1 MVFSL
6 VIGYVPVVDAAAEAT
21 VEITYGKVPTVTV
34 TRTQEEVPVEPAP
47 GEGEDVPAT
56 SEGEDVPAT
65 SEGDEAAPGAG
76 GAPVPETT
84 YQYTY
89 TVAVTAGGES
99 VEADEIK
106 WTGYDD
112 VTGNL
117 LEDVDAASATV
128 TVTYNGMVVSVT
140 SSEGVDATATWAG
153 VTAGTLATVYEGVY
167 VDMPESKV
175 SNVANAVNEVPVEVK
190 QICTVDGVEIA
201 DSYANTKTAGD
212 TLTVTEQ
219 ITINGVDVATVT
231 YEASVEATPVPVVEL
246 SADPAANE
254 NGWNNSNVTVT
265 VSANDLGFVSG
276 DYLPDVTNS
285 NGDVVGAWELQAD
298 GTWTNKVTVT
308 ATDTISCNGEPVEVK
323 IDKVIPTLDGSDTS
337 YSFTGQKYLFVEYSV
352 GASGLASVKVGD
364 KVYTEWTE
372 GNGGIWIKV
381 NKSVNKNTKVVL
393 TSKAGLSSGD
403 TAIKDAGEMTV
414 AFAHT
419 SIVDKG
425 NTAYVGSN
433 PVTVTIQN
441 IPTDT
446 YFGLDTART
455 QVTAT
460 VNGVPN
466 QVIAS
471 EWTVAGTNAT
481 ASFTVPENATYTNV
495 TATVYRTHSNWAELQ
510 KTSDKTYVN
519 DATAPVLNVTGNVA
533 ADAAYY
539 AGEAKYTF
547 AVTDEHLNLGVGSAN
562 LTLNYTVLNNGT
574 EELKSVQAS
583 EWKQM
588 GITYTVTIT
597 IDDAQLISYEVSAKD
612 NVGNVL
618 TLADGALTTEAGA
631 AEGTFVY
638 NGPKVICDDTA
649 PAATVTFSENV
660 TAIYGREGK
669 VYLWLD
675 APVTEEN
682 AVEVDV
688 TATVTI
694 TDRNLTAL
702 EGWTGEIKVNED
714 ATLTYTKT
722 ITVKPDE
729 TGVLDLN
736 LTVADLLGNDLKAV
750 EVAEVNGTSYPF
762 AIAVEAGQFNL
773 SFNVDRRRPTST
785 EGEEG
790 AVDTKLPVI
799 SVIDNVTP
807 AYTTEDGLEIFNQ
820 IPSFTFSVNDGTADS
835 GNSGLAMV
843 KWSLADEKGYVNENS
858 ETKTFSSE
866 EAAVYSDTIN
876 VPVGVN
882 GTNESNDVTL
892 TITVVDA
899 AGNAIT
905 HVKKF
910 GVDTKGP
917 QINVA
922 YDNNE
927 IAENA
932 ASNLYFQDSR
942 TATIAASDIN
952 YDGMT
957 VNGTVVT
964 DLNTSVAYTTEGEHT
979 LIISGEDLVKN
990 PADVIYAEG
999 TVSPEHFYIDLNAP
1013 KIDVAVTGATTAVN
1027 SDEKANYYNGEITY
1041 TFTVTDMFIVE
1052 GGVTAEVKYED
1063 GTSDTIEMTLTT
1075 GENETDMDTYTG
1087 SITLKDG
1094 QVVTDIVLNALD
1106 KSGRT
1111 SQWSHTANE
1120 NEKKIVVD
1128 TTAPVVTVTKTSG
1141 NFVQTYK
1148 DVDYYNAEIVYTVN
1162 VTDKFL
1168 NGNVGTAQLVVSFAD
1183 GVDSVID
1190 MANGI
1195 MLVTEDEDDSAA
1207 LLGEIDE
1214 YEIEIP
1220 VADGATVTGITLRV
1234 IDNAGNVTTKVDVT
1248 DADNN
1253 EEQTLTAF
1261 NYNEGEKTL
1270 NYTGNPIVVDTVA
1283 PTATM
1288 TFSDNVDSFFIKN
1301 NTVYVVLTN
1310 PTEGESGVAS
1320 TQAAE
1325 AVTVTI
1331 NVQDMNLAIDNDNVN
1346 GVWAKTFGWAG
1357 ETFVNGET
1365 ELTYTATTGSIGA
1378 DNTATFEIDVKVSD
1392 LAGNVLTAF
1401 DSEVTQDTTSFLPV
1415 EVDEEG
1421 AFEYIISL
1429 DRRRPTSEND
1439 DTTAPTITITEQN
1452 ITPTKTADGL
1462 DLFNNAFKF
1471 ALNVN
1476 DGEES
1481 NKNSGLKYV
1490 KWTIEDPNGVVAA
1503 SAVDNAY
1510 AVEDDQVFSADY
1522 DIDIALGS
1530 AEVMESNEVTL
1541 NIIAED
1547 NVGNQ
1552 ITFQKIFGVDVEA
1565 PRVEITQSNQNVQND
1580 FYFNDD
1586 QIITVEITELNFD
1599 PANSSVTT
1607 EVPFG
1612 GWQNVGE
1619 NVYRGIL
1626 TYNTDGDYTFA
1637 MATTDLANNEA
1648 TIDYTTGLVA
1658 LEKFTIDKTAP
1669 VIHVNFNPFVPV
1681 DTDGNLVQYFNDV
1694 RTVTV
1699 TIEEHNFDADD
1710 VDADLGNAN
1719 ALGAWT
1725 SNGDNHTASEM
1736 FTEGN
1741 NYQVNV
1747 NYTDLAGNPAT
1758 PYTSP
1763 TFSVDLTAPEI
1774 VMNKGSLTTGSLN
1787 IVPDDLL
1794 LGFAITDNQDN
1805 LKDFDVEVVFLNNGY
1820 QQTKVEGAE
1829 YYTVTEGDRT
1839 TGYIDFT
1846 NIASD
1851 KANDGIYTVRVSAID
1866 YAGHQVYF
1874 PDVVFSLNRFGSTFT
1889 VSDGYTSDFLTTD
1902 ASGVIYQSEVRNPLV
1917 VTEINPNRV
1926 WQDSDHSVEGS
1937 VITVAANGTSVTLV
1951 SGTDYDVSVTEMG
1964 NGNSKWYEYTYTINP
1979 EVFHNNQELVDGEYT
1994 IFFYSEDEAGN
2005 KNTNESNVGSALLQN
2020 PDGEY
2025 SGKIT
2030 FTLDHMSPVV
2040 TILNIEE
2047 GGQYV
2052 EANRNVEINVS
2063 DNTPVSIAVYI
2074 NDVLVEFVES
2084 ADGQPLTS
2092 DWLTYDPLTGNYV
2105 LNMSEKDEVQNVRVV
2120 VTDAAGNVYEQTV
2133 GDITLTENLW
2143 IQFINNQALVIGSI
2157 VGLIGLIIL
2166 IILLLKKR
2174 KKEEDENQNAAV

>member
-1 MVFSL
+1 MKTSASVFKRLLAVLMVFSL

-76 GAPVPETT
+76 GAPVPEPT

-128 TVTYNGMVVSVT
+128 TVTYKGMVVSVT
-140 SSEGVDATATWAG
+140 SSEGVDATETWAG
-153 VTAGTLATVYEGVY
+153 VTAGTLATVQKGIYFQL
-167 VDMPESKV
+167 PESA
-175 SNVANAVNEVPVEVK
+175 VADVAGEVTHTYTGDYNEVSGK
-190 QICTVDGVEIA
+190 QYTANDTCTVVE
-201 DSYANTKTAGD
+201 T
-212 TLTVTEQ
+212 
-219 ITINGVDVATVT
+219 ITIGQGEEAVTVATVT
-231 YEASVEATPVPVVEL
+231 YNPTVEATPVPAVEL

-254 NGWNNSNVTVT
+254 NGWNKSDVTVT

-285 NGDVVGAWELQAD
+285 NGDVVGAWELAD

-308 ATDTISCNGEPVEVK
+308 ATDTISCNGVPQEVK
-323 IDKVIPTLDGSDTS
+323 IDTQKPVIDEDSYYAYDFMGSTYVHIETEDAGDSGIAKVLINGEERGTSIVTGNYVVEGGADAIVIEVIDNAGNKTTYNPDAAPQPDLEIEFVEPSITTGNGGVVDGVTYVKSGTTIGINVKNTDADSYKLDEAASTVAGAVATWTYKDNVNSTTYTIPTTMADLEVYVKDAMGRELTRKLGKAYAIGDLNAPVVTITGVDDKPVKGEKQIITITVSDADGNLAPNQGEIKLTYTLTAKKGHGPNAEITTNTITKTLSKNSGEWTKNSTGSYTFTIEVKNKQTVSNIQVIAEDNTGMSSDGSNNGSTS
-337 YSFTGQKYLFVEYSV
+337 VDQDAPYVKLSFEGGNITGLYEKDDKYFAVLNPAMNHDDSITDPSAQTVTLLIQVYDENID
-352 GASGLASVKVGD
+352 ASGLDTVNTWTYNAETKYWEARISVTVDDHTTAVLPISFSAQDTLNNVAKDPLTVAA
-364 KVYTEWTE
+364 
-372 GNGGIWIKV
+372 GNGWSLPVTHNGTGYEANLYIDRRTPGSDKTAALPNIKLSTTAPVV
-381 NKSVNKNTKVVL
+381 NADGLERYNSSFDFDMTVTDESANGYDSGVKSVSWSVNDGLGGQFISTNRNETVAPDNNYKVQIKANGENESNNVVL
-393 TSKAGLSSGD
+393 TVRVED
-403 TAIKDAGEMTV
+403 
-414 AFAHT
+414 
-419 SIVDKG
+419 
-425 NTAYVGSN
+425 Y
-433 PVTVTIQN
+433 
-441 IPTDT
+441 
-446 YFGLDTART
+446 
-455 QVTAT
+455 
-460 VNGVPN
+460 
-466 QVIAS
+466 
-471 EWTVAGTNAT
+471 
-481 ASFTVPENATYTNV
+481 
-495 TATVYRTHSNWAELQ
+495 
-510 KTSDKTYVN
+510 
-519 DATAPVLNVTGNVA
+519 
-533 ADAAYY
+533 
-539 AGEAKYTF
+539 
-547 AVTDEHLNLGVGSAN
+547 
-562 LTLNYTVLNNGT
+562 
-574 EELKSVQAS
+574 
-583 EWKQM
+583 
-588 GITYTVTIT
+588 
-597 IDDAQLISYEVSAKD
+597 
-612 NVGNVL
+612 VGNV
-618 TLADGALTTEAGA
+618 
-631 AEGTFVY
+631 Y
-638 NGPKVICDDTA
+638 
-649 PAATVTFSENV
+649 
-660 TAIYGREGK
+660 
-669 VYLWLD
+669 
-675 APVTEEN
+675 
-682 AVEVDV
+682 
-688 TATVTI
+688 
-694 TDRNLTAL
+694 
-702 EGWTGEIKVNED
+702 
-714 ATLTYTKT
+714 TYTKT
-722 ITVKPDE
+722 
-729 TGVLDLN
+729 
-736 LTVADLLGNDLKAV
+736 
-750 EVAEVNGTSYPF
+750 
-762 AIAVEAGQFNL
+762 
-773 SFNVDRRRPTST
+773 
-785 EGEEG
+785 
-790 AVDTKLPVI
+790 
-799 SVIDNVTP
+799 
-807 AYTTEDGLEIFNQ
+807 
-820 IPSFTFSVNDGTADS
+820 
-835 GNSGLAMV
+835 
-843 KWSLADEKGYVNENS
+843 
-858 ETKTFSSE
+858 
-866 EAAVYSDTIN
+866 
-876 VPVGVN
+876 
-882 GTNESNDVTL
+882 
-892 TITVVDA
+892 
-899 AGNAIT
+899 
-905 HVKKF
+905 F

-932 ASNLYFQDSR
+932 ANKLYFQDSR

-964 DLNTSVAYTTEGEHT
+964 GLNTSVAYTTEGEHT

-999 TVSPEHFYIDLNAP
+999 TVSPEHFYIDRNAP
-1013 KIDVAVTGATTAVN
+1013 KIDVVVSGATTAVN

-1041 TFTVTDMFIVE
+1041 KFTVTDMFIVE
-1052 GGVTAEVKYED
+1052 GGVTAKVKYED

-1094 QVVTDIVLNALD
+1094 QVVTDIVVNALD

-1128 TTAPVVTVTKTSG
+1128 TTAPVVTVTKTAG

-1148 DVDYYNAEIVYTVN
+1148 NVDYYNAEIVYTVN

-1195 MLVTEDEDDSAA
+1195 MLLTEDEDDSAA

-1220 VADGATVTGITLRV
+1220 VSDGATVTGITLRV

-1261 NYNEGEKTL
+1261 NYNEDEKTL

-1288 TFSDNVDSFFIKN
+1288 TFSDNVDSFYIKN

-1310 PTEGESGVAS
+1310 PTVGESGVTS
-1320 TQAAE
+1320 TQEAE
-1325 AVTVTI
+1325 TVTVTI

-1503 SAVDNAY
+1503 SAVNNAY

-1565 PRVEITQSNQNVQND
+1565 PRVKITQSNTNVRND

-1741 NYQVNV
+1741 NYHVNV
-1747 NYTDLAGNPAT
+1747 EYTDLAGNPAT

-1805 LKDFDVEVVFLNNGY
+1805 LKDFDIEVVFLNNGY

-1902 ASGVIYQSEVRNPLV
+1902 SSGVIYQSEVRNPLV

-1951 SGTDYDVSVTEMG
+1951 PGTDYDVSVTEMG

-2005 KNTNESNVGSALLQN
+2005 KNTNESNEGSALLQN

-2092 DWLTYDPLTGNYV
+2092 DWLTYDPQTGNYV